1 MPQSDPWPAKFEAF
15 PAVFPF
21 IILSGQE
28 RGSQLH
34 GTCHGLPVSLASA
47 ADPVPDARGLVSVG
61 LAALLWQLSCQLV
74 LQADGYDNLEIDKLQ
89 IFKTE
94 GKHQTPPKE
103 LSSLILGILMFTF
116 FVMVK
121 PVGFLV
127 KTKKSASTP
136 AWLLVCFTGDLK
148 SAIAMV

>member
-28 RGSQLH
+28 TWIAASWNVPWPASVP
-34 GTCHGLPVSLASA
+34 CSA